1 MNIFTQVAI
10 GIVIA
15 SVASMAGYGKGYV
28 AGKANIQQKWDKEK
42 AVQMAEYAA
51 AQQAAREKEQKLQA
65 NADNLRKEKDRE
77 IRDLNA
83 RSIALSNSLRDRQ
96 SRSEAGAMSKTAGT
110 GVSQEWCTGA
120 RLYREHAE
128 AFAGESAIAAEIQ
141 SELKSCIKQYEVV
154 RKTLNNQQSSK

>member
-15 SVASMAGYGKGYV
+15 SVAGMAGYGKGYV
-28 AGKANIQQKWDKEK
+28 AGKANVQQKWDKEK

-51 AQQAAREKEQKLQA
+51 AQQAAREKEQQLQS

-96 SRSEAGAMSKTAGT
+96 SRSEASAVSKAAGT
-110 GVSQEWCTGA
+110 GVSQCDGSKLSREDAEFLVGEANAADQVRLALSQCIAQYKAA
-120 RLYREHAE
+120 R
-128 AFAGESAIAAEIQ
+128 
-141 SELKSCIKQYEVV
+141 
-154 RKTLNNQQSSK
+154 

>member
-1 MNIFTQVAI
+1 MNIVTQVAV

-15 SVASMAGYGKGYV
+15 SMASLAGYGKGYV
-28 AGKANIQQKWDKEK
+28 AGKANVQQKWDKEK

-51 AQQAAREKEQKLQA
+51 AQQAAREKEQKLQS

-96 SRSEAGAMSKTAGT
+96 SRSEAGAMSKTSGT
-110 GVSQEWCTGA
+110 GVSQCDGSKLSREDAEFLVGEAKSADQIRLALSQCVAQYKAA
-120 RLYREHAE
+120 R
-128 AFAGESAIAAEIQ
+128 
-141 SELKSCIKQYEVV
+141 
-154 RKTLNNQQSSK
+154 

>member
-15 SVASMAGYGKGYV
+15 SVAAMGGYGKGYV
-28 AGKANIQQKWDKEK
+28 AGKANVQQKWDKEK

-51 AQQAAREKEQKLQA
+51 AQQAAREKEQQLQS

-96 SRSEAGAMSKTAGT
+96 SRSEASAVSKTAGT
-110 GVSQEWCTGA
+110 GVSQCDGSKLSREDAEFLVGEANAADQVRLALNQCIAQYKSA
-120 RLYREHAE
+120 R
-128 AFAGESAIAAEIQ
+128 
-141 SELKSCIKQYEVV
+141 
-154 RKTLNNQQSSK
+154 

>member
-1 MNIFTQVAI
+1 MNLVTQVAV

-15 SVASMAGYGKGYV
+15 SVAGMAGYGKGYG
-28 AGKANIQQKWDKEK
+28 AGKANVQQKWDKEK
-42 AVQMAEYAA
+42 AAQMAEYAA

-96 SRSEAGAMSKTAGT
+96 SRSEAGAMSQTAGT
-110 GVSQEWCTGA
+110 GNAQCDGRKLPREDAEFLIGEARAADEIRVALSQCAAQYNSA
-120 RLYREHAE
+120 R
-128 AFAGESAIAAEIQ
+128 
-141 SELKSCIKQYEVV
+141 
-154 RKTLNNQQSSK
+154 

>member
-96 SRSEAGAMSKTAGT
+96 SRSEAGSVSKTAGA
-110 GVSQEWCTGA
+110 GVSQCDGSKLSREDAEFLVGEA
-120 RLYREHAE
+120 NAADQVRLAL
-128 AFAGESAIAAEIQ
+128 SQCIA
-141 SELKSCIKQYEVV
+141 QY
-154 RKTLNNQQSSK
+154 KAAK

>member
-1 MNIFTQVAI
+1 MNIVTQIAV

-15 SVASMAGYGKGYV
+15 SVAGGAGYGKGYMS
-28 AGKANIQQKWDKEK
+28 GKANVQQKWDQEK

-51 AQQAAREKEQKLQA
+51 AQQAAREKEQALQA

-96 SRSEAGAMSKTAGT
+96 SRSETSGVSQTAGT
-110 GVSQEWCTGA
+110 GSAQCDGSKLSREDAEFLVGEAKSSDQIRLALSQCVAQYKSA
-120 RLYREHAE
+120 R
-128 AFAGESAIAAEIQ
+128 
-141 SELKSCIKQYEVV
+141 
-154 RKTLNNQQSSK
+154 